1 MIVTCEVS
9 KHLIVS
15 LSEEFSTKIALA
27 LVSFKAA
34 ISRQGDWVIVGGWV
48 FDPDPPF
55 FPFWVLDSVDFD
67 DLDLEDVGLG
77 NGNDND
83 NGNVNELFYLL
94 LDLSFADFTAFP
106 SPPLPPPF
114 PFGVLLPSTPALAD
128 LLSSALAPFSL
139 FASWV

>member
-1 MIVTCEVS
+1 VS

-15 LSEEFSTKIALA
+15 LSEEFSNNFSLA
-27 LVSFKAA
+27 LVLFKATLLG
-34 ISRQGDWVIVGGWV
+34 QGDWVIVGGWV

-55 FPFWVLDSVDFD
+55 FPFGVLDSVDFD

-94 LDLSFADFTAFP
+94 
-106 SPPLPPPF
+106 
-114 PFGVLLPSTPALAD
+114 
-128 LLSSALAPFSL
+128 
-139 FASWV
+139 